1 MSLSLQS
8 ISKVY
13 ANGVVGLHSTTLQV
27 ESGEQLVLL
36 GPSGSGK
43 STLLRLIAGLEDAD
57 GGEIHI
63 GGHRV
68 DQLPPHKRG
77 VAMIAQLPALYPH
90 LTVAQNIAIVKGA
103 DSPGEPANQRSRTE
117 PDSLRARVLKST
129 SPPAPLRV
137 GEGARGWGCAP
148 ALRRESAFLLDTL
161 LNRYPHE
168 LSGGER
174 QRVQLAK
181 LFARNA
187 TVWLMDEPF
196 NGLDPVFRA
205 EFRHDLHLLQAASR
219 ATMLFVTH
227 DPTDAL
233 ALGRRVGVLGD
244 GRLQQLGTSEQLR
257 NHPSN
262 RFVAFCLGQLS
273 LIDGRVGG
281 GDHSEHGFVSEWG
294 SIVVPLTAELV
305 SRLTTQ
311 SNPSLTLGIRP
322 EDVLMV
328 SPANP
333 PGSTPGAK
341 LVGWTVVLAEPVGS
355 GWLLTVARERSRVR
369 VEWRS
374 DSPPPVGASKDWF
387 IPAAQCLWFDG
398 LTGQRII

>member
-1 MSLSLQS
+1 MSLSLRNV
-8 ISKVY
+8 SKVY
-13 ANGVVGLHSTTLQV
+13 ANGVVGLHPTTLQV

-77 VAMIAQLPALYPH
+77 VAMIAQRPALYPH
-90 LTVAQNIAIVKGA
+90 LTVAQNITLVKGT
-103 DSPGEPANQRSRTE
+103 DSPGEPATIV
-117 PDSLRARVLKST
+117 AGCK
-129 SPPAPLRV
+129 PANPLD
-137 GEGARGWGCAP
+137 AP
-148 ALRRESAFLLDTL
+148 TRQFTQPSRRESTFLLDTL
-161 LNRYPHE
+161 LHRYPHE

-205 EFRHDLHLLQAASR
+205 EFRHDLHLLQVASR

-244 GRLQQLGTSEQLR
+244 GRLQQLGPSEQLR

-294 SIVVPLTAELV
+294 SIVVPLTADFV
-305 SRLTTQ
+305 SRLNTQ
-311 SNPSLTLGIRP
+311 SNLSLTLGIRP

-333 PGSTPGAK
+333 LGSTPGAK

>member
-13 ANGVVGLHSTTLQV
+13 ANGVVGLHPTTLQV

-77 VAMIAQLPALYPH
+77 VAMIAQRPALYPH
-90 LTVAQNIAIVKGA
+90 LTVAQNIALVKSH
-103 DSPGEPANQRSRTE
+103 DSPGEPATLVAGCE
-117 PDSLRARVLKST
+117 PAN
-129 SPPAPLRV
+129 PPNTPTRQLTQPV
-137 GEGARGWGCAP
+137 
-148 ALRRESAFLLDTL
+148 RRAFLLDTL
-161 LNRYPHE
+161 LHRYPHE

-257 NHPSN
+257 NHPGN

-294 SIVVPLTAELV
+294 SIIVPLTAELV

-328 SPANP
+328 SPTNP

>member
-1 MSLSLQS
+1 MSISLQK
-8 ISKVY
+8 ISKRY
-13 ANGVVGLHSTTLQV
+13 ANGVVGLHPTTLRI
-27 ESGEQLVLL
+27 EDGEQLVLL

-63 GGHRV
+63 DGHRV
-68 DQLPPHKRG
+68 DELPPHKRG
-77 VAMIAQLPALYPH
+77 VAMIAQRPALYPH
-90 LTVAQNIAIVKGA
+90 LTVAQNIALVK
-103 DSPGEPANQRSRTE
+103 SFGEPAALAAGWSVTVNRQVVTR
-117 PDSLRARVLKST
+117 LRKST
-129 SPPAPLRV
+129 RHLMQPVRQETFSLH
-137 GEGARGWGCAP
+137 
-148 ALRRESAFLLDTL
+148 ALLH
-161 LNRYPHE
+161 RYPHE

-187 TVWLMDEPF
+187 KVWLMDEPF
-196 NGLDPVFRA
+196 SGLDPVFRA
-205 EFRHDLHLLQAASR
+205 EFRHDLHLLQTESR

-273 LIDGRVGG
+273 LINGRVGG

-294 SIVVPLTAELV
+294 SIVVPLTADFV
-305 SRLTTQ
+305 SRLNTQ
-311 SNPSLTLGIRP
+311 SNLSLTLGIRP

-328 SPANP
+328 SPTNP

-341 LVGWTVVLAEPVGS
+341 LVGWSVVLAEPVGS
-355 GWLLTVARERSRVR
+355 GWLLTVAHERSRVR

-374 DSPPPVGASKDWF
+374 DSPPPVGASTDWF

-398 LTGQRII
+398 LTGQRIT

>member
-1 MSLSLQS
+1 MSLSLRNV
-8 ISKVY
+8 SKVY
-13 ANGVVGLHSTTLQV
+13 ANGVVGLHPTTLQV

-77 VAMIAQLPALYPH
+77 VAMIAQRPALYPH
-90 LTVAQNIAIVKGA
+90 LTVAQNITLVKGT
-103 DSPGEPANQRSRTE
+103 DSPGEPATIV
-117 PDSLRARVLKST
+117 AGCK
-129 SPPAPLRV
+129 PANPLD
-137 GEGARGWGCAP
+137 AP
-148 ALRRESAFLLDTL
+148 TRQFTQPSRRESTCLLDTL
-161 LNRYPHE
+161 LHRYPHE

-187 TVWLMDEPF
+187 KVWLMDEPF

-205 EFRHDLHLLQAASR
+205 EFRHDLHLLQVASR

-244 GRLQQLGTSEQLR
+244 GRLQQLGPSEQLR

-294 SIVVPLTAELV
+294 SIVVPLTVELV

-333 PGSTPGAK
+333 LGSTPGAK

>member
-1 MSLSLQS
+1 MSIPEKPRRL
-8 ISKVY
+8 
-13 ANGVVGLHSTTLQV
+13 GRGL
-27 ESGEQLVLL
+27 EALL
-36 GPSGSGK
+36 GANAPSAAASGSAPAQNELRKLAISQIRPNPYQPRKNFRPEDLADLESSIRSSG
-43 STLLRLIAGLEDAD
+43 LLQPITVRTAPNGAGYELIA
-57 GGEIHI
+57 
-63 GGHRV
+63 
-68 DQLPPHKRG
+68 
-77 VAMIAQLPALYPH
+77 
-90 LTVAQNIAIVKGA
+90 
-103 DSPGEPANQRSRTE
+103 
-117 PDSLRARVLKST
+117 VLK
-129 SPPAPLRV
+129 
-137 GEGARGWGCAP
+137 
-148 ALRRESAFLLDTL
+148 
-161 LNRYPHE
+161 
-168 LSGGER
+168 
-174 QRVQLAK
+174 AK

-187 TVWLMDEPF
+187 KVWLMDEPF

-205 EFRHDLHLLQAASR
+205 EFRHDLHLLQVASR

-244 GRLQQLGTSEQLR
+244 GRLQQLGPSEQLR

-294 SIVVPLTAELV
+294 SIVVPLTVELV

-333 PGSTPGAK
+333 LGSTPGAK